1 MCCRTIAIRPYRTFR
16 LFRNAIAV
24 PRSHSA
30 VTTPPSDRH
39 TGPRCRAPGR
49 GRQTDRVSNFPV
61 AAVVCAFVGALL
73 FAVSAVAQ
81 QRAAADVPAGDAL
94 VAQLVRNPRWWAGII
109 GDAGGFVFQVVAL
122 ALGSVLIV
130 QPILVTALVFALPL
144 AAHYSRRPVT
154 PVMWA
159 HAIALSAAL
168 ACFLV
173 VGDPTEGIPDAP
185 WSTWMWPLVLVLGVV
200 AAAVVVAV
208 VVRVTGLQALMLG
221 TAAGLLFGVSAALTQ
236 HVIHLFGRGLGTALT
251 SWQLYTL
258 VAAGIVGLYLQQRGY
273 QVGAL
278 SASLPAFTVAEP
290 LGAAFLGVTVLDERL
305 RTGPIGTIVVIASVL
320 VMCVA
325 AVQLSRAQAE
335 LPPADQ
341 AAEVTR

>member
-1 MCCRTIAIRPYRTFR
+1 MA
-16 LFRNAIAV
+16 A
-24 PRSHSA
+24 
-30 VTTPPSDRH
+30 
-39 TGPRCRAPGR
+39 GR
-49 GRQTDRVSNFPV
+49 GRHTDRVSNFPV
-61 AAVVCAFVGALL
+61 AAVVCAFVGAVL

-159 HAIALSAAL
+159 HAVALSAAL

-173 VGDPTEGIPDAP
+173 VGDPTEGISDAP
-185 WSTWMWPLVLVLGVV
+185 WSTWMWPLILVLGVV
-200 AAAVVVAV
+200 AAAVVIAV
-208 VVRVTGLQALMLG
+208 VIRVTGLQALMLG

-236 HVIHLFGRGLGTALT
+236 HVIQLFGHGLTTALT
-251 SWQLYTL
+251 NWQTYTL

-290 LGAAFLGVTVLDERL
+290 LGAAFLGLTVLDERL
-305 RTGPIGTIVVIASVL
+305 RTGTAGTIVVIASVL